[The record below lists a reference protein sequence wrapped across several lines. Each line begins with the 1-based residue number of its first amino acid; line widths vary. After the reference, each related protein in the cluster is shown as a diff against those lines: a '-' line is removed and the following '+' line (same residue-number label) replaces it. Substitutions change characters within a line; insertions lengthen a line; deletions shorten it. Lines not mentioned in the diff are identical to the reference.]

1 MIFEEFNEKS
11 VYNIIII
18 VFIIIGLLYKF
29 IDNYIPP
36 NYIVLIAFCTF
47 KMVFNYKKCTFS
59 YLECKMRKVKREDGL
74 LASFLDHV
82 VDLRTSKYSFLLY
95 VLSCFFLINAPFK
108 EMVKFKNF

>member
-29 IDNYIPP
+29 IDKHIPP

-74 LASFLDHV
+74 FIPAKDEKRADIFEDPCVGIL
-82 VDLRTSKYSFLLY
+82 KY
-95 VLSCFFLINAPFK
+95 
-108 EMVKFKNF
+108 M